1 MDRFQNW
8 MNFPCI
14 HHMSSSFKVRSSTY
28 LKLKLK
34 SATPQSPQPR
44 LATDLFMLRAWKCW
58 GTLQLIAGHQHS
70 PLYPSCQHR
79 SAVLQCTY
87 LACFQHHP
95 CSVTAYCWHYPP
107 ELDPAPRT
115 SLQLSPFPPS
125 LYPWSRQWWKPVLSS
140 ENSCLSCYCM
150 IHWRIIKAVGGVL
163 VWTIREMKV

>member
-8 MNFPCI
+8 THFPCI

-34 SATPQSPQPR
+34 SATPQSPHPR

-70 PLYPSCQHR
+70 PSNPSCQHR

-87 LACFQHHP
+87 LACMQHHP
-95 CSVTAYCWHYPP
+95 CSVT
-107 ELDPAPRT
+107 LLT
-115 SLQLSPFPPS
+115 
-125 LYPWSRQWWKPVLSS
+125 LSS
-140 ENSCLSCYCM
+140 RTGPCPQDKSAVVSISSFSSPMISAMMKACLIFWKQLPLLLLHDPLKNY
-150 IHWRIIKAVGGVL
+150 
-163 VWTIREMKV
+163 